1 MLLDADSIDTV
12 HALLENELCH
22 IVVPVNL
29 VDLTVFVTEV
39 ALAAVSTHFGR
50 KERFAVLVAPACYFL
65 GFECRSVGTE
75 LVVGVSKLARLPVA
89 AGVVVDDVLAE
100 LSLVFGRSAFA
111 NSKI

>member
-39 ALAAVSTHFGR
+39 ALAAVGTHFGR
-50 KERFAVLVAPACYFL
+50 KERFAVLIAPASNFFGL
-65 GFECRSVGTE
+65 ESRRVSNEFVIRVSE
-75 LVVGVSKLARLPVA
+75 LA
-89 AGVVVDDVLAE
+89 
-100 LSLVFGRSAFA
+100 
-111 NSKI
+111 